1 MCGVCVH
8 VCVYLSPFCALNT
21 CSLSTCIF
29 VCTCVV
35 VCVRACMRVPVSV
48 LRVEHL
54 LSEYLYLCVNVWCVR
69 ACLRVPVLGSAMW
82 YTCVRVCVYLSPFC
96 VLNTCSLSTFRAAA
110 VLVRCPGRGYTN
122 VPRRSS
128 NVVLSLFS
136 VPLNPNVTLAPS
148 PNCTVAI
155 CNVIKTVTILRSA

>member
-1 MCGVCVH
+1 MCVCV
-8 VCVYLSPFCALNT
+8 VY
-21 CSLSTCIF
+21 
-29 VCTCVV
+29 
-35 VCVRACMRVPVSV
+35 VRARMRVPVLV
-48 LRVEHL
+48 
-54 LSEYLYLCVNVWCVR
+54 
-69 ACLRVPVLGSAMW
+69 SAMW
-82 YTCVRVCVYLSPFC
+82 YACVRVCVYLSPFC